1 MRKKLFIV
9 LLTSSIIFSGCGSKS
24 DTSTSSTTNSKTASS
39 LNTEAPQDTSSSDG
53 LDDLESIGDVEVEKN
68 LFSVELKI
76 PADFMGETTQ
86 EELDK
91 TAKEHGYQSIT
102 LNDDGSATYIMTKA
116 QHEELM
122 QEMVQNINS
131 ELEKMIGS
139 EDYPNFTKIKA
150 NDDFTS
156 FEIRTKSKKLDLNES
171 ISSLVFYTFG
181 GMYNIFNGTKAE
193 NVHLDYINDKTD
205 KIIESYDS
213 SKAQ

>member
-9 LLTSSIIFSGCGSKS
+9 LLTSSIIFSSCGNKP
-24 DTSTSSTTNSKTASS
+24 DNSTTSSKTAAPS
-39 LNTEAPQDTSSSDG
+39 NTETPKDTSSSDT
-53 LDDLESIGDVEVEKN
+53 LDDLESIGDVEVEKT

-76 PADFMGETTQ
+76 PADFMGGTTQ

-139 EDYPNFTKIKA
+139 EDYPNFTEIKA

-156 FEIRTKSKKLDLNES
+156 FEIKTKSKELDLNES

-181 GMYNIFNGTKAE
+181 GMYNIFNGTKAD
-193 NVHLDYINDKTD
+193 NIHLDYINDKTD

>member
-9 LLTSSIIFSGCGSKS
+9 LLTSSIIFSGCGGKS

-91 TAKEHGYQSIT
+91 TAKEHGDQSIT

-139 EDYPNFTKIKA
+139 EDYPNFTEIKA